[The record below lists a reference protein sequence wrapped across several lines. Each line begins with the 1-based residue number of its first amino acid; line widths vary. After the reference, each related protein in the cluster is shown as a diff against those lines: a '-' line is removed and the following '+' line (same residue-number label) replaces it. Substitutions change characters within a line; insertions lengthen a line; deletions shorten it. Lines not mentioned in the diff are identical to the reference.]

1 MRSTTYETDS
11 EIDHQRNPW
20 KGLAAGLIGGL
31 VASWTMNQFQAAWSA
46 TDDSKSL
53 ERAQKRKKIAQ
64 SSAGSSKHQSDQPN
78 AQAEQQSE
86 SPNESADDTTVKVA
100 SAISEGVFD
109 HKLTKREKKIAGP
122 AVHYVFGSLMGGLYG
137 VTVEL
142 KPKANAGRG
151 ILFGTALWLVADEGA
166 VPLLGFSKS
175 PAEYPLSMHVYA
187 LVSHFVYGL
196 ATESVRRLV
205 RKSLR

>member
-1 MRSTTYETDS
+1 MRSTAYETDS
-11 EIDHQRNPW
+11 DVDYHRNPW

-78 AQAEQQSE
+78 AQAKQQSK
-86 SPNESADDTTVKVA
+86 SHNESADDTTVKVA

-175 PAEYPLSMHVYA
+175 PAEYPLSMHAYA